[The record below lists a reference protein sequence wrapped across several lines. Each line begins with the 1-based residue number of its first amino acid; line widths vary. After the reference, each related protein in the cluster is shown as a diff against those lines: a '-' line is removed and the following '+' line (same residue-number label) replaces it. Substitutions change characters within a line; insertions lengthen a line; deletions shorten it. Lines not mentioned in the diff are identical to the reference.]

1 MTFPRRHLHRHL
13 LTSGQQETE
22 ARMSPGEIA
31 EASCREYP
39 SISPD
44 LAQTT
49 AEKRDSDLGT
59 LVRGVSFPIW
69 DRSEDKHLSS

>member
-13 LTSGQQETE
+13 LIYGQQETE
-22 ARMSPGEIA
+22 AEMSLGAIA
-31 EASCREYP
+31 EAFCREYP
-39 SISPD
+39 SNVPD

-49 AEKRDSDLGT
+49 AEKTDSDLGT

-69 DRSEDKHLSS
+69 DRSEDTHLSS